1 MKAEQENQHRKEKD
15 KDRLG
20 DRVESKQYKYW
31 RNQVIKLKR
40 VNKKECFSKA
50 IQENKDTSYLWKHV
64 KNKCNPPDESSLP
77 DELSTGNQTF
87 NNHSDVINNL
97 NAFFANISEHLQQ
110 DTNDAC
116 HDTEYDPGK
125 LNDYVKSR
133 IHEKVQ
139 FEIPKIKLPD
149 LICILKS
156 LDVTSQITPYS

>member
-1 MKAEQENQHRKEKD
+1 MKTKRIKKETQPEWLSDDIKEAIRKRDGHHKNKD
-15 KDRLG
+15 W
-20 DRVESKQYKYW
+20 KQYKYW

-97 NAFFANISEHLQQ
+97 RMHS
-110 DTNDAC
+110 
-116 HDTEYDPGK
+116 
-125 LNDYVKSR
+125 
-133 IHEKVQ
+133 
-139 FEIPKIKLPD
+139 LP
-149 LICILKS
+149 I
-156 LDVTSQITPYS
+156 